1 MEGRWRE
8 GGGKGGGEVE
18 GRLRGGD
25 REVEWKW
32 SGGGVEVE
40 WRWRLAGVWEGG
52 RRRITKNSGKLVVP
66 CVTNEGDHFQYI

>member
-1 MEGRWRE
+1 MRGGDREVEWRWRE
-8 GGGKGGGEVE
+8 G
-18 GRLRGGD
+18 LRGGD
-25 REVEWKW
+25 REVEWSW

-40 WRWRLAGVWEGG
+40 VGRSLGGG

>member
-25 REVEWKW
+25 REVEWRWREGLREVTGRW
-32 SGGGVEVE
+32 SGSGVEVE
-40 WRWRLAGVWEGG
+40 VGRSLGG
-52 RRRITKNSGKLVVP
+52 GKKE
-66 CVTNEGDHFQYI
+66 NN

>member
-32 SGGGVEVE
+32 SGGGGWQEFRRGE
-40 WRWRLAGVWEGG
+40 EG
-52 RRRITKNSGKLVVP
+52 
-66 CVTNEGDHFQYI
+66 E